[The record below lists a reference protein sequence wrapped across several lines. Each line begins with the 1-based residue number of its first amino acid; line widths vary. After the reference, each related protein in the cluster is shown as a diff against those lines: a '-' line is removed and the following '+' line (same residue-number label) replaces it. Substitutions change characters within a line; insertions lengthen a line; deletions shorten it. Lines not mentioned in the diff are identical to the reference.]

1 MEGYGEI
8 VPDLYFGVE
17 VGYAAPDEGFLEL
30 TYIPFELNLKYAV
43 EPASGLVVDMGGG
56 FSFNYV
62 EVEDFFTSEDDWLFG
77 GQVFTALSYKA
88 GVVYFGA
95 DLKLQLTEDFEDS
108 SVDFSNVRVGGHLG
122 IIF

>member
-1 MEGYGEI
+1 VEGFGEI
-8 VPDLYFGVE
+8 VPDLYFGAE

-30 TYIPFELNLKYAV
+30 TYIPFEINLKYAV

-77 GQVFTALSYKA
+77 GQVFADLSYKA

-95 DLKLQLTEDFEDS
+95 DFKLQLTEDFEDS
-108 SVDFSNVRVGGHLG
+108 SVDFNNWRLGGHLG